1 MEMQASRQLSVT
13 QQQAWDALNDPEVL
27 KLCIPGCN
35 SIEATGENQYAI
47 ALSVKIGPVS
57 AKFNGTITLA
67 DIQAPESYTLS
78 FEGKGGA
85 AGFGKGNAKVTL
97 TPNDQGCELGYT
109 VQASVGGKI
118 AQMGQRL
125 IDGTAKSMAD
135 DFFKRFDNEMQRRFG
150 TETAADDATGTGAAD
165 TNGAVSTGHDAAG
178 GATAAAQAAAT
189 QPAAAS
195 SPSASTTSPAAA
207 TAEKPSGK
215 MPAWA
220 WAAVAAAVIVI
231 LIASY

>member
-57 AKFNGTITLA
+57 AKFNGTITLG

-109 VQASVGGKI
+109 VNASVGGKI

-135 DFFKRFDNEMQRRFG
+135 DFFKRFDQEMQRRFG
-150 TETAADDATGTGAAD
+150 PPEADESGEQADGSAATATGNAAEHDDAGTPASEQAPRTAATRAGAA
-165 TNGAVSTGHDAAG
+165 
-178 GATAAAQAAAT
+178 TA
-189 QPAAAS
+189 PAAAS
-195 SPSASTTSPAAA
+195 GAKMPGWLWAAIAAA
-207 TAEKPSGK
+207 
-215 MPAWA
+215 
-220 WAAVAAAVIVI
+220 IVI
-231 LIASY
+231 ILLLAY